1 MYTRTQTRAV
11 KIKNLIIG
19 KQNRV
24 ILQSMLNTKTK
35 DIDASV
41 KQINDLVEAGCEL
54 VRFAIFDKDDALAI
68 KELKKRVEVPL
79 VADIHFDHQLALLSI
94 ENGIDKI
101 RLNPGNIGSLDKVK
115 EVVSACKYN
124 GVPIRI
130 GINTGS
136 LEKELLHKYGG
147 PTHEAMIE
155 SAQKHIDLLEGL
167 NFQDII
173 ISYKSSDVMLT
184 IKTYELAA
192 QRYNYPLHLGVTE
205 AGTYDISAIKSSAA
219 LGALLSQGIGDT
231 IRISASCDPVDEM
244 KIGKQLL
251 KCFDL
256 IDKVPNLISCP
267 TCGRIQYDM
276 LPIAAKVEKYLNNI
290 HANITVAIMGCA
302 VNGPQ
307 EASRADIGI
316 AGGKNEG
323 LLFKKGKVVRK
334 IPQDQIYDELIK
346 EIDLLVKE
354 QSY

>member
-1 MYTRTQTRAV
+1 MYTRTKTRAV
-11 KIKNLIIG
+11 KVKNLIIG
-19 KQNRV
+19 NQNRV
-24 ILQSMLNTKTK
+24 VLQSMLNTKTK

-54 VRFAIFDKDDALAI
+54 VRFAIFDRDDALAI
-68 KELKKRVEVPL
+68 KELKKRVVVPL
-79 VADIHFDHQLALLSI
+79 VADIHFDHQLALMSI

-136 LEKELLHKYGG
+136 LEKELLNKYGG

-192 QRYNYPLHLGVTE
+192 QRYDYPLHLGVTE

-276 LPIAAKVEKYLNNI
+276 LPIAVKVEKYLNNI
-290 HANITVAIMGCA
+290 HADITVAIMGCA

-316 AGGKNEG
+316 AGGKNEA
-323 LLFKKGKVVRK
+323 LLFKKGKVIRK

-346 EIDLLVKE
+346 EIDQLVKE

>member
-19 KQNRV
+19 NQNRV

-54 VRFAIFDKDDALAI
+54 VRFAIFDKDDALAV
-68 KELKKRVEVPL
+68 KELKKRVDVPL